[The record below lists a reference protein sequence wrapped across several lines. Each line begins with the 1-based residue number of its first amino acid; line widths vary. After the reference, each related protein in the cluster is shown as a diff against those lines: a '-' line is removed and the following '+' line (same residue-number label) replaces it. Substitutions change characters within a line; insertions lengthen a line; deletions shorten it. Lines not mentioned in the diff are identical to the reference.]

1 MSENVANKISNH
13 KHDVFISY
21 STKNKNVA
29 DAIVADF
36 EQHGIKCWYAPRD
49 IVPGARWVTALTEA
63 IKETN
68 IFILIYTEDS
78 NQSKQV
84 MNEVAVAFNAGKTI
98 VPFRLTKDSMNAE
111 FGYYLSRVH
120 WLDALTPPLNQN
132 IESLRKYVTNILQIA
147 PPEDVKTEIKAEPVK
162 KQKASKK
169 KTNPLKI
176 IIPAVAALLVL
187 LGVLFAFLFAGNP
200 SKYMALGIEAYNSEY
215 RGTEDNARA
224 REYFEKASKKNPDA
238 YYYLG
243 RLLERDDKDEEAK
256 KQYETGMEKGSDR
269 ATARLGYL
277 YLTGNGVKIDLEKSN
292 ELIDKANKQGCIEAK
307 LYTGLLKMSG
317 RFSGED
323 ADAKQALEY
332 FNAALGS
339 SDKEIVA
346 ASYIK
351 IGDVYKNGFA
361 GVERDYDKA
370 IENYNLAMTNYPAYR
385 GDANYSIAR
394 LYAARGE
401 DVHAQDYYREAMKYF
416 DKAAELGNISALNA
430 VGVSYESGYGR
441 EHNGQ
446 TAYDY
451 YRKAA
456 DSGNVTAMR
465 NIGRLYRYGK
475 DPLQENI
482 DEAYNWYKK
491 AADAGDGYAMNIIG
505 NIYLYGE
512 YGNNGDEKDYKAA
525 RQWYEKAA
533 EYGYIDAYSSL
544 GDIYLYGY
552 GEEKN
557 VDKAL
562 EQYQKGIDF
571 GSTSCMVQIGYY
583 YGAVKEERDYNE
595 AYKWYMKAVNAGDE
609 IAMYNVGIY
618 YENGWAVDKDYNEAA
633 RFYRMAE
640 NEGYS
645 DASYKLGDLYYYGY
659 LSSDGKY
666 DYEQA
671 YKHFKIAAETGN
683 SNALFSIGYMYEFGQ
698 YLNDSKP
705 DFKKAYENYKPAAD
719 AGNADAA
726 YRLGIMYRNGNL
738 SEDNKPDYE
747 QAYQYF
753 IKAGDGGNSDALVGI
768 GLMLETGSLG
778 KKDIN
783 AAKQYYEKAAAAGNK
798 YGAGNRGNFYYDDGE
813 YAKAREYYEDKS
825 GWEVNAYCAYRLG
838 KMYMDDI
845 EDKGVIAN
853 DLAKAKKYF
862 LKAEEIGFSNQKDI
876 ANLYSG
882 LGFCFFNEKDYKRS
896 SQYFMKAADLDEAN
910 AYVARNA
917 AAALQN
923 AKNYDLAAQYYSMA
937 LDRGYKGDHDI
948 VAELKKFN
956 DQKLIKQDTYD
967 KYVKKW
973 VEKKK

>member
-1 MSENVANKISNH
+1 MSENIANKLSNH

-21 STKNKNVA
+21 SSKNIEVVK
-29 DAIVADF
+29 AIVADF
-36 EQHGIKCWYAPRD
+36 EQYGIRCWYAKRD
-49 IVPGARWVTALTEA
+49 ITPGARWVTALTEA
-63 IKETN
+63 IEEASV
-68 IFILIYTEDS
+68 FLLVFTEDS

-84 MNEVAVAFNAGKTI
+84 MNEVALAFKAGKTI
-98 VPFRLTKDSMNAE
+98 VPFRLTKDTMNVE
-111 FGYYLSRVH
+111 IGYYLSRVH

-132 IESLRKYVTNILQIA
+132 IESLRKYVMNILQIA
-147 PPEDVKTEIKAEPVK
+147 PPGDLQAEKNEVPAKVK
-162 KQKASKK
+162 KAPKK
-169 KTNPLKI
+169 KSNPLKV
-176 IIPAVAALLVL
+176 IIPAVAALLIL

-200 SKYMALGIEAYNSEY
+200 SKYMAQGLEAFYSEY
-215 RGTEDNARA
+215 HSPEDNARA

-243 RLLERDDKDEEAK
+243 RLLEREDKDEQAK
-256 KQYETGMEKGSDR
+256 EQYETGMEKGSDR

-307 LYTGLLKMSG
+307 LYIGLLKMSG

-361 GVERDYDKA
+361 GVERNYDKA
-370 IENYNLAMTNYPAYR
+370 IENYNLAMTNYPAYK
-385 GDANYSIAR
+385 GEANYNIAR
-394 LYAARGE
+394 LYASRGE
-401 DVHAQDYYREAMKYF
+401 DVHAQDYYKEAMKFY

-430 VGVSYESGYGR
+430 VGVSYEYGYGR

-562 EQYQKGIDF
+562 EQYQKGIDL

-583 YGAVKEERDYNE
+583 YGAVKEEQDYNE
-595 AYKWYMKAVNAGDE
+595 AFKWYMKAVNAGDE
-609 IAMYNVGIY
+609 VAMYNVGLY
-618 YENGWAVDKDYNEAA
+618 YANGWAVDKDYNEAA

-640 NEGYS
+640 NEGYAN
-645 DASYKLGDLYYYGY
+645 ASYQLGALY
-659 LSSDGKY
+659 K
-666 DYEQA
+666 E
-671 YKHFKIAAETGN
+671 
-683 SNALFSIGYMYEFGQ
+683 
-698 YLNDSKP
+698 
-705 DFKKAYENYKPAAD
+705 
-719 AGNADAA
+719 
-726 YRLGIMYRNGNL
+726 GNL
-738 SEDNKPDYE
+738 SDDKKPDYE
-747 QAYQYF
+747 NALNHYK
-753 IKAGDGGNSDALVGI
+753 KAADLGHSDAMVEVGVI
-768 GLMLETGSLG
+768 YDDGLLG
-778 KKDIN
+778 NEDDN
-783 AAKQYYEKAAAAGNK
+783 TAKHYYEKAAAVGNK
-798 YGAGNRGNFYYDDGE
+798 YGAGNLGNCYYEDGD

-825 GWEVNAYCAYRLG
+825 GWEVNAYAAYRLG
-838 KMYMDDI
+838 LMYYDDSV
-845 EDKGVIAN
+845 DKGVIAK
-853 DLAKAKKYF
+853 DHAKAKIYF
-862 LKAEEIGFSNQKDI
+862 LKAAEFEFDDKDI
-876 ANLYSG
+876 MEKIYGG
-882 LGFCFFNEKDYKRS
+882 LGYCFFNEKDYKNS
-896 SQYFMKAADLDEAN
+896 ASYYVKAANLNTKNNGAN
-910 AYVARNA
+910 DARNA
-917 AAALQN
+917 GLAFEQLGEYDAAAQC
-923 AKNYDLAAQYYSMA
+923 YSVA
-937 LDRGYKGDHDI
+937 LDRGYKGNHDL
-948 VAELKKFN
+948 VASLKKMN
-956 DQKLIKQDTYD
+956 EKKLIKQDTYD